1 MPKRKNFTGAG
12 ANRKAHRN
20 GIHKPKKT
28 EYESTRGVSVK
39 LLRNRRF
46 ALRGDKVQFHRKKAT
61 NLRKKHE
68 KKNKPEAVEK
78 KE

>member
-39 LLRNRRF
+39 FLRNRRF

-61 NLRKKHE
+61 NLRKRN
-68 KKNKPEAVEK
+68 NKPEAAEK